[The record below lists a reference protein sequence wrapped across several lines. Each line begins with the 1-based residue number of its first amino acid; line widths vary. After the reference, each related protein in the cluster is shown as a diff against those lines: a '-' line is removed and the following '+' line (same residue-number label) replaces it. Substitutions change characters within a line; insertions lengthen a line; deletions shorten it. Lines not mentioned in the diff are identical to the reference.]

1 MFLRD
6 NAARSTQLHTLE
18 HDLGGVAYHAAMP
31 FRFVRVA
38 TLIGLMVAT
47 ASGRAGPAVPWTV
60 SIVPLRSPA
69 RPDSAQPQLSS
80 SARGQL
86 LSWVERD
93 GQKAT
98 LRFAERTAS
107 GWSAARN
114 VASGTDWFV
123 NWADVP
129 SVIRLGSG
137 ELAAHWLQKSGSDTY
152 AYDVRLS
159 FSKDDGKT
167 WSPSLTPHS
176 DGTKTEHGFASL
188 FQMPGAGLGLAWLDG
203 RAMKSGAGHDSHGG
217 GGGVMS
223 VRFAAFDRSWK
234 QTSEMPVDLRVCE
247 CCPTTAAVTSEGPIV
262 AYRNRT
268 EDEVRDIFVSRLEKG
283 KWTEPQAVHADGWK
297 IAACPVNGPMLSA
310 RGRDV
315 VIAWFTGQA
324 DQPRTFVAFS
334 KDAGRTFGSPIR
346 LDDAGAVGGVDIEL
360 MPDGA
365 AIASWIESVDQR
377 AQFRIRRI
385 EPSGAKSAAIT
396 VAGLAGGRSSG
407 YPRIAADANEVVFA
421 WTDTSGATPR
431 VQTAVARLPSSSQTR
446 RTDQ

>member
-1 MFLRD
+1 MLSRF
-6 NAARSTQLHTLE
+6 ARLAGLIALLT
-18 HDLGGVAYHAAMP
+18 VA
-31 FRFVRVA
+31 VS
-38 TLIGLMVAT
+38 GQG
-47 ASGRAGPAVPWTV
+47 ASNRAW
-60 SIVPLRSPA
+60 PLAIDQARSPA
-69 RPDSAQPQLSS
+69 GPNSAQPQLSS
-80 SARGQL
+80 SARGLL

-93 GQKAT
+93 GQNAT

-107 GWSAARN
+107 GWSAARD
-114 VASGTDWFV
+114 VASGANWFV

-129 SVIRLGSG
+129 SVIRLANG
-137 ELAAHWLQKSGSDTY
+137 ELVAHWLQKSGSDTY

-167 WSPSLTPHS
+167 WSPSFTPHS

-217 GGGVMS
+217 GDGTMS
-223 VRFAAFDRSWK
+223 VRFATFGRNWK

-268 EDEVRDIFVSRLEKG
+268 DDEVRDIFVSRLEQG

-346 LDDAGAVGGVDIEL
+346 LDDAGAVGRVDIEL

-407 YPRIAADANEVVFA
+407 YPRIAANANEMVFA

-431 VQTAVARLPSSSQTR
+431 VQTAVTRLPSSSQTR